1 MQRHSQSQRS
11 RLRPEGWPSG
21 ACSRARLGEQ
31 TPSSAAS
38 RAQVTGSRA
47 PAQQPAPPQ
56 ALPAAQAGSPPGALR
71 QCLPQQRQGQR
82 GAGAAAGAAWLWLG
96 QGRKRRGCVAAAAA
110 AGDVVTALVADNRP
124 YGRLG
129 ARASAAPP
137 ACSPS
142 ICALDT
148 RASPRAPSSRNCRST
163 ISQVVHIKQTSTQL
177 ITTGMPGTVTDLWI
191 ARPQSIPAPEITGY
205 RHSDHC
211 WHRQPRCEKEKVV
224 MVLSVS
230 YLPLHSPSLSLTF
243 QARSVASSLFP
254 WYPSLVDLHMKLP
267 PCFRSNC
274 QSACGLS
281 RLAHLPTLTP
291 FCGDHT

>member
-1 MQRHSQSQRS
+1 M
-11 RLRPEGWPSG
+11 
-21 ACSRARLGEQ
+21 
-31 TPSSAAS
+31 
-38 RAQVTGSRA
+38 
-47 PAQQPAPPQ
+47 
-56 ALPAAQAGSPPGALR
+56 
-71 QCLPQQRQGQR
+71 
-82 GAGAAAGAAWLWLG
+82 G

-148 RASPRAPSSRNCRST
+148 RASPRAPSSHDCRST

-177 ITTGMPGTVTDLWI
+177 ITTGMPGAVTDLWI
-191 ARPQSIPAPEITGY
+191 ARPQSRPAPEITGY

-224 MVLSVS
+224 RVLSVS
-230 YLPLHSPSLSLTF
+230 YLLSPSLPLPLHSPFLSLSLGSF
-243 QARSVASSLFP
+243 CRQLPASRGTPL
-254 WYPSLVDLHMKLP
+254 
-267 PCFRSNC
+267 
-274 QSACGLS
+274 LS
-281 RLAHLPTLTP
+281 T
-291 FCGDHT
+291 CI